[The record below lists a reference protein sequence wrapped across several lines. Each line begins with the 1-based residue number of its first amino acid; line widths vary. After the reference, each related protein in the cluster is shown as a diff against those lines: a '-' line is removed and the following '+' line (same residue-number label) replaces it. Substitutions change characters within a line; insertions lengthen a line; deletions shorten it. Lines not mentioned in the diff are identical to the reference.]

1 MDRPRKSPKKK
12 KVKIK
17 DNGFKTSS
25 KTKMATKDKG
35 TSMDTVD
42 KNVLKQQDQR
52 SVTEIALALVK
63 EVIAAA
69 VEFIQDSQSPIK
81 NVKWLT
87 HGEFTAERC
96 RRQIHKYVSSWESED
111 RWVCCTTLVRRDD
124 IVHSFRYIYC
134 VRWSVP
140 TALKPMPRVS
150 AAAFFIVKVN
160 KRKPPEMPIDVKYFL
175 EGQALVQRPGTIRF
189 REHWLREIIETKHQL
204 MESFP
209 I

>member
-1 MDRPRKSPKKK
+1 
-12 KVKIK
+12 
-17 DNGFKTSS
+17 
-25 KTKMATKDKG
+25 MATKDEG
-35 TSMDTVD
+35 TSKDTVED
-42 KNVLKQQDQR
+42 VIKLQEQTN
-52 SVTEIALALVK
+52 VTETALALVE

-69 VEFIQDSQSPIK
+69 VECVEGSQDPIK
-81 NVKWLT
+81 NVRWLT

-96 RRQIHKYVSSWESED
+96 RRQIHQYVSRQSWESEK

-189 REHWLREIIETKHQL
+189 REHWLREVIEAKHL
-204 MESFP
+204 LLESLP

>member
-1 MDRPRKSPKKK
+1 MDKPRQSPMKK

-17 DNGFKTSS
+17 ENGFKTR
-25 KTKMATKDKG
+25 ATKEKG
-35 TSMDTVD
+35 ISMDTAD
-42 KNVLKQQDQR
+42 KSVIKLQGQR
-52 SVTEIALALVK
+52 SETEIALALVE

-69 VEFIQDSQSPIK
+69 VEFVEGSQSPIR
-81 NVKWLT
+81 NVRWLT

-96 RRQIHKYVSSWESED
+96 RRQIHKYVSSWESGK
-111 RWVCCTTLVRRDD
+111 RWVCCTTLVRKDD

-189 REHWLREIIETKHQL
+189 REHWLREIIEAKHLL
-204 MESFP
+204 MESLP